1 MGTLA
6 AAFAITFSAV
16 VSYVT
21 WLGRQH
27 HRLRF
32 RLDALEMA
40 VGAEETHRPKS
51 RAA

>member
-21 WLGRQH
+21 WLARQH
-27 HRLRF
+27 HRLRL
-32 RLDALEMA
+32 RLDALEAA
-40 VGAEETHRPKS
+40 VGAEETRRPQS